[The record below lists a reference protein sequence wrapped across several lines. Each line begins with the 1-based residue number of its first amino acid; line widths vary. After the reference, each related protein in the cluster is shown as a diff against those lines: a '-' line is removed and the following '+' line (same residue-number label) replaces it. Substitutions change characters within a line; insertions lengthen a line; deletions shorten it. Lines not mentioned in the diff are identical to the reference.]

1 MAEVRLFVG
10 YPHPTDAAAFE
21 KAYAEGHIP
30 MAGPILA
37 GAGATKAVLTR
48 PADTPAGK
56 PHFYRIAEIHSE
68 IHFPPLETLSTA
80 LGSAEVPRTVADAN
94 RISTGR
100 PVVAI
105 ISGEEQTVA
114 F

>member
-56 PHFYRIAEIHSE
+56 PHFYRIAEIH
-68 IHFPPLETLSTA
+68 FPSLETLSNA
-80 LGSAEVPRTVADAN
+80 LGSAEVQRAVADAN
-94 RISTGR
+94 RIPTGR
-100 PVVAI
+100 PVVAM

>member
-37 GAGATKAVLTR
+37 GAGPRR
-48 PADTPAGK
+48 PSSRGRLIRLRASRTS
-56 PHFYRIAEIHSE
+56 IAS
-68 IHFPPLETLSTA
+68 
-80 LGSAEVPRTVADAN
+80 PRFIP
-94 RISTGR
+94 RFISHR
-100 PVVAI
+100 
-105 ISGEEQTVA
+105 SRR
-114 F
+114 

>member
-37 GAGATKAVLTR
+37 GAGATFSGRWRTR
-48 PADTPAGK
+48 IGSLPAG
-56 PHFYRIAEIHSE
+56 RWS
-68 IHFPPLETLSTA
+68 
-80 LGSAEVPRTVADAN
+80 R
-94 RISTGR
+94 
-100 PVVAI
+100 
-105 ISGEEQTVA
+105 
-114 F
+114 